1 MWKKVS
7 DYLAGHPERL
17 AVARVI
23 IENGLAIREG
33 KIYCNEIEIPAIG
46 IARIAKVDRRTVRL
60 TLKSIEAN
68 SELQLVF
75 ANLRSSGYSLK
86 DAAKYLGFGVVEITP
101 DDARRPGLLAASA
114 QVLAGKGIGI
124 RQAIVDD
131 PELSP
136 EPRLTLVAETSLPGE
151 VVSQLLKLENVKRVS
166 VY

>member
-1 MWKKVS
+1 MWKKVA

-17 AVARVI
+17 AVVRVF
-23 IENGLAIREG
+23 IENGLAVRGG
-33 KIYCNEIEIPAIG
+33 KIYCNEIEVSAIG
-46 IARIAKVDRRTVRL
+46 IARKAEVDRRTVRL
-60 TLKSIEAN
+60 TIKSIEAN
-68 SELQLVF
+68 QELRVIF
-75 ANLRSSGYSLK
+75 ANLRSAGYSLR

-114 QVLAGKGIGI
+114 QLLAGKGIGI

-151 VVSQLLKLENVKRVS
+151 VVSELLKLTNVKRVS